1 MTTVPTPVAMQILV
15 RTRRMQAHWEALS
28 GTNDERVIDHLHPM
42 YDDGIHD
49 AVAFLLLA
57 LAMNDIRCC
66 YDST

>member
-1 MTTVPTPVAMQILV
+1 MQILV

-49 AVAFLLLA
+49 AVAFLLVA

-66 YDST
+66 